1 LGIVIRQSLWN
12 TLVAYAG
19 VVLGAINVIWLFPTV
34 LGDTQFGVTRLLLS
48 ASLIAAQV
56 AQLGMGNVTFRFF
69 PSFQDAASGHRG
81 FLKILLMVPFIGFVL
96 YLALFFGFR
105 EPFASL
111 FAQNAPLFVE
121 YDLFLIPLVGFT
133 LYFNVFDAW
142 LRSVYRTVS
151 GSFLRDVVLRLLQML
166 SIGLYWLE
174 LIDFHGFIVAFA
186 GVHGIVLLL
195 IVLWTF
201 YTGELKLSHPY
212 APPTNSLNREMK
224 VYAGY
229 AILGGISAI
238 AIANLDLLMVGAFL
252 GEANA
257 GYYAIA
263 FFIGTFISIPER
275 SISKISY
282 PIIAQAFQK
291 DDKALVASM
300 YAKTSLNQVIIGLL
314 IFIGI
319 WANVHNA
326 VELLPDGFFVA
337 KNVMII
343 ISAAKLIDMATGANS
358 IILLNSPWYKFDLV
372 LNVMLVMLTIVTNL
386 LLIPI
391 MGIDGAAWA
400 SFITIFVYNATKFVY
415 IKMKL
420 GMQPFRPAIV
430 KVLVAGMVAYGVS
443 AMIPHLSIITVDL
456 LLRSAAITAVYG
468 AIIVFWRASEDVENI
483 RKSILRKFGSL
494 GF

>member
-1 LGIVIRQSLWN
+1 LGIVIRQSFWN
-12 TLVAYAG
+12 TVVSYAG

-34 LGDTQFGVTRLLLS
+34 LGDTQFGVTRLLIS

-69 PSFQDAASGHRG
+69 PAFQDASSGHKG
-81 FLKILLMVPFIGFVL
+81 FLRILLLVPFVGFLL
-96 YLALFFGFR
+96 YLVLFFGFR
-105 EPFASL
+105 EHFASL
-111 FAQNAPLFVE
+111 FSQNAPLFVR

-133 LYFNVFDAW
+133 LYFNIFDAW

-151 GSFLRDVVLRLLQML
+151 GSFLKDVVLRLLQMM
-166 SIGLYWLE
+166 SIGLYWLG
-174 LIDFHGFIVAFA
+174 LVDFYGFVVAFTA
-186 GVHGIVLLL
+186 VHGVVLLIIL
-195 IVLWTF
+195 YWTWH
-201 YTGELKLSHPY
+201 TGELNLSHPY
-212 APPTNSLNREMK
+212 TSPTPGLNREIQ

-282 PIIAQAFQK
+282 PIIAQAFK
-291 DDKALVASM
+291 NDDKTLIESV
-300 YAKTSLNQVIIGLL
+300 YVKTSLNQVIIGLL
-314 IFIGI
+314 IFVGI
-319 WANVHNA
+319 WANIHNA
-326 VELLPDGFFVA
+326 VVLLPDGFQVA
-337 KNVMII
+337 KNVVII

-372 LNVMLVMLTIVTNL
+372 LNVILVVLTIVTNL

-391 MGIDGAAWA
+391 LGIDGAAWA
-400 SFITIFVYNATKFVY
+400 SFITISIYNLIKFVY
-415 IKMKL
+415 IKVKL
-420 GMQPFRPAIV
+420 GMQPFRPAIL
-430 KVLVAGMVAYGVS
+430 KVLVAGLITFGIS
-443 AMIPHLSIITVDL
+443 AVIPALPSVLLDL
-456 LLRSAAITAVYG
+456 IVRSAIMTAVYG
-468 AIIVFWRASEDVENI
+468 AIILLWRASEDVDKLW
-483 RKSILRKFGSL
+483 KSILSRIG
-494 GF
+494 

>member
-1 LGIVIRQSLWN
+1 LGIVIRQSFWN
-12 TLVAYAG
+12 TVVSYAG

-69 PSFQDAASGHRG
+69 PAFQDPVSGHKG
-81 FLKILLMVPFIGFVL
+81 FLRILLLVPFIGFLL
-96 YLALFFGFR
+96 YLVLFFGFR
-105 EPFASL
+105 ESFASL
-111 FAQNAPLFVE
+111 FAQNAPLFVR
-121 YDLFLIPLVGFT
+121 YDLFLIPLVLFT

-151 GSFLRDVVLRLLQML
+151 GSFLKDVVLRLLQMG
-166 SIGLYWLE
+166 SIGLYWMGLV
-174 LIDFHGFIVAFA
+174 DFYGFVVAFTA
-186 GVHGIVLLL
+186 VHGIVLLL
-195 IVLWTF
+195 VVYWTW
-201 YTGELKLSHPY
+201 YTGELKLNQAY
-212 APPTNSLNREMK
+212 TPPSPALNRDIQ

-282 PIIAQAFQK
+282 PIIAQAFQN
-291 DDKALVASM
+291 DDKDLIASV
-300 YAKTSLNQVIIGLL
+300 YAKTSLNQIIIGLL

-326 VELLPDGFFVA
+326 VELLPDGFLVA

-372 LNVMLVMLTIVTNL
+372 LNVILVVLTIVTNL

-391 MGIDGAAWA
+391 LGIDGAAWA
-400 SFITIFVYNATKFVY
+400 SFITISIYNIIKFVY

-430 KVLVAGMVAYGVS
+430 KVLLAGAVAFGIS
-443 AMIPHLSIITVDL
+443 AAIPALPSVLVDL
-456 LLRSAAITAVYG
+456 LVRSAVITAVYG
-468 AIIVFWRASEDVENI
+468 SIILVWKASEDVDKLWI
-483 RKSILRKFGSL
+483 SILGRIG
-494 GF
+494 

>member
-1 LGIVIRQSLWN
+1 VSY
-12 TLVAYAG
+12 VG

-69 PSFQDAASGHRG
+69 PAFQDVSKGHRG
-81 FLKILLMVPFIGFVL
+81 FLRILLFVPFIGFML
-96 YLALFFGFR
+96 YLGLFVGFR
-105 EPFASL
+105 DQFASL
-111 FAQNAPLFVE
+111 FAQNAPLFVR

-151 GSFLRDVVLRLLQML
+151 GSLLKDVALRVLQMVA
-166 SIGLYWLE
+166 IGMYWLG
-174 LIDFHGFIVAFA
+174 LIDFYGFVVIFTA
-186 GVHGIVLLL
+186 VHGIVLLF
-195 IVLWTF
+195 IILWTW
-201 YTGELKLSHPY
+201 YSGEMHLHNPY
-212 APPTNSLNREMK
+212 APPSPSTNREIK

-282 PIIAQAFQK
+282 PIIAQAFQNN
-291 DDKALVASM
+291 DKPLIATV
-300 YAKTSLNQVIIGLL
+300 YAKTALNQVVIGLL

-319 WANVHNA
+319 WSNTHNA
-326 VELLPDGFFVA
+326 IVLLPEGFVVA

-372 LNVMLVMLTIVTNL
+372 LNVLLVALTIASNL
-386 LLIPI
+386 ILIPI
-391 MGIDGAAWA
+391 MGIEGAAWA
-400 SFITIFVYNATKFVY
+400 SFITIAVYNLIKFAY
-415 IKMKL
+415 IKVKMDL
-420 GMQPFRPAIV
+420 QPFKPAIL
-430 KVLVAGMVAYGVS
+430 KVFVAGALSFGIS
-443 AMIPHLSIITVDL
+443 AVVPAMPSVLIDL
-456 LLRSAAITAVYG
+456 ILRSAIITAVYG
-468 AIIVFWRASEDVENI
+468 IIIISWKASEDVNNVWI
-483 RKSILRKFGSL
+483 SILRRMG
-494 GF
+494 